1 MNESRE
7 ILRQDIT
14 GCAVNS
20 KGQVTKI
27 WFRTVDQFYL
37 DAKTKTLKSTYNTT
51 EYVVSTNAVKVAIRR
66 AKEWK
71 NACSSE

>member
-7 ILRQDIT
+7 ILNQDIT
-14 GCAVNS
+14 GCTTNS
-20 KGQVTKI
+20 RGQVTKV
-27 WFRTVDQFYL
+27 WFRTTDQFYL

>member
-7 ILRQDIT
+7 ILNQDIT
-14 GCAVNS
+14 GCTTNGR
-20 KGQVTKI
+20 GQVTKV